1 MAVRAEDLP
10 LHQQFP
16 EEATM
21 SDLSNLQLS
30 LKLFL
35 AGAQVLGE
43 DRLGEHVV
51 DYSGGL
57 RFLDHVSLNLGEG
70 ELSCEL
76 VYGYYSAAPV
86 GDSEIRSESSNTA
99 QQLSPPTDNECS

>member
-16 EEATM
+16 EGAEEATM

-35 AGAQVLGE
+35 AGPQVLGE

-51 DYSGGL
+51 NYSSGL
-57 RFLDHVSLNLGEG
+57 GFLDHVLLNLGEG

-76 VYGYYSAAPV
+76 VYSYYSAAPV
-86 GDSEIRSESSNTA
+86 GDTEIRSDRA
-99 QQLSPPTDNECS
+99 QQ